1 MNIGI
6 DIGGTNV
13 GAGLLDDDLK
23 FIYKTEFPTEKEKGY
38 KFVEKKIINIIEN
51 MIILGEKEGKE
62 IKSIGIGIPGIADMQ
77 GDNIVFCPNLDWR
90 NKPMGIN
97 LRKKF
102 DIDINIENDATLA
115 AIAENILG
123 ISKGYKNSIFIT
135 LGTGVGAGIIID
147 GKIYKGVHGV
157 GAEIGHMIV
166 GENFYNCNCG
176 KNGCL
181 ETFASSTAIEK
192 YVLKEI
198 NEGRYDRKLIKTAK
212 KIENID
218 TKFIFQGAM
227 EGDEL
232 CNMAVDRM
240 VRYLTIGLTNIINIL
255 DPGIIVL
262 GGGVSK
268 AGDFLIEKIEKLIP
282 QYILFNDMEYAH
294 VKLSKLA
301 NDAGIIGAAML
312 NQYK

>member
-6 DIGGTNV
+6 DIGGTNI
-13 GAGLLDDDLK
+13 GAGLLDDNLD
-23 FIYKTEFPTEKEKGY
+23 FIYKTEFPTENEKGY
-38 KFVEKKIINIIEN
+38 EFVEAKIINIIEE
-51 MIILGEKEGKE
+51 MILIAEKNGENIE
-62 IKSIGIGIPGIADMQ
+62 SLGIGIPGIADNS
-77 GDNIVFCPNLDWR
+77 GDNIVFCPNLHWR

-97 LRKKF
+97 LRKRF
-102 DIDINIENDATLA
+102 AIDINIENDATLA
-115 AIAENILG
+115 GIAENVLG
-123 ISKGYKNSIFIT
+123 VSRGYDNSVFIT

-147 GKIYKGVHGV
+147 GKMYKGAHGV
-157 GAEIGHMIV
+157 ASELGHLIV
-166 GENFYNCNCG
+166 GENFYDCNCG

-192 YVLKEI
+192 YMLREI
-198 NEGRYDRKLIKTAK
+198 DKGRYETKLFNRIN
-212 KIENID
+212 KIEEVNAEH
-218 TKFIFQGAM
+218 IFQCAA

-232 CNMAVDRM
+232 CNKAIDRM
-240 VRYLTIGLTNIINIL
+240 VKYLTIGITNIINIL

-268 AGDFLIEKIEKLIP
+268 AGSFLIDRIENLIP
-282 QYILFNDMEYAH
+282 NYILFDDMEYADIRLA
-294 VKLSKLA
+294 KLG